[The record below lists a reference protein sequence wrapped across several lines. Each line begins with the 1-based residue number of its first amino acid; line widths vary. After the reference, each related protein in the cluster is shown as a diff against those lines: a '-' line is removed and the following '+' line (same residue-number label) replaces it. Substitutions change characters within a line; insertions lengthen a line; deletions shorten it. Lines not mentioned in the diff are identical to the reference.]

1 MRNDDMMRIL
11 VVCPHF
17 EPDTAPTG
25 VVMTRL
31 VAELSSLGHEIHVV
45 TSLPWY
51 REHRIDPEWRHVTW
65 SSRTVETEWG
75 SVTRLNPFAG
85 SDKRNIFRRA
95 LGFIGFTLTSAVAA
109 FLVTRRRRI
118 DAVIVMSPPLTLGLG
133 TRIVAAFRRVPMILN
148 VQDIFP
154 DAAVRT
160 GAISHW
166 LVIRAAQVLERLTYR
181 ASTVV
186 TVLSDDLADN
196 VRGKL
201 SEGSRNKVEVIPNF
215 VDVEAI
221 EPRNRSTAYR
231 SELGIGDQ
239 PVVMYAGNVGFSQ
252 SLELMVRAAQA
263 LPDIVFVIN
272 GSGSARPR
280 LEAEARGV
288 PNVVFGDFQP
298 IERLAEVL
306 CTADLHVVALH
317 AGLGHVSVPSK
328 TYSILA
334 AGRPILASIDQG
346 TEIPRLLESSGAGVS
361 VLPDDETEFVE
372 AVRSLLSDRP
382 ALAEMGR
389 KGREF
394 ILTAKS
400 PRQVGELYESLI
412 RRCVRR

>member
-1 MRNDDMMRIL
+1 MRNDGMMRIL

-25 VVMTRL
+25 VVITRL
-31 VAELSSLGHEIHVV
+31 VAELASLGHEIHVV

-51 REHRIDPEWRHVTW
+51 REHRIDPGWRHVTW
-65 SSRTVETEWG
+65 SSRTAETDWG

-133 TRIVAAFRRVPMILN
+133 TGVVAFLRRVPMILN
-148 VQDIFP
+148 IQDVFP

-160 GAISHW
+160 GAISNS
-166 LVIRAAQVLERLTYR
+166 LVIRAAQLLERLTYR

-186 TVLSDDLADN
+186 TVLSEDLGDN
-196 VRGKL
+196 VRRKL
-201 SEGSRNKVEVIPNF
+201 PEGSRDKVEVIPNF
-215 VDVEAI
+215 VDAEAI
-221 EPRNRSTAYR
+221 EPRNRLTTYR

-252 SLELMVRAAQA
+252 SLELMIRAAQA
-263 LPDIVFVIN
+263 LPEIVFVIN
-272 GSGSARPR
+272 GAGSARPR
-280 LEAEARGV
+280 LEVEARGV
-288 PNVVFGDFQP
+288 ANVVFGDFQP
-298 IERLAEVL
+298 VERLAEVL

-317 AGLGHVSVPSK
+317 SGLGHVSVPSK

-361 VLPDDETEFVE
+361 VLPDNEQEFIE
-372 AVRSLLSDRP
+372 AVRVLMSDRP

-394 ILTAKS
+394 IITAKS
-400 PRQVGELYESLI
+400 PRQIGELYESLI
-412 RRCVRR
+412 RRCISR